1 MQCGEGETGIVD
13 WECVMVT
20 TVSERVS
27 DGKTLASNQCGR
39 GLWQGSV
46 WKGVQGD

>member
-1 MQCGEGETGIVD
+1 MD

-20 TVSERVS
+20 TVSERVFE
-27 DGKTLASNQCGR
+27 GKTLSSDRCGR
-39 GLWQGSV
+39 GLRLRLV